1 MSTHVAPPRVL
12 RAGARVPLAVCVAAL
27 AWALPAANAQDR
39 SKTASSATGGLG
51 ESAVDH
57 FYGELTHDIPIEP
70 PVYHGIEPH
79 LAISYRSSN
88 GNGMLGVGWQLS
100 GLSVIERVSPGRGLP
115 RNDAADIWLL
125 DGVELVPCVAGSVS
139 PSCTTGG
146 THATKLESYQR
157 IVRNADGSWVVTAR
171 DGTRSAYAVPLSNG
185 QSVRVSVTDVHG
197 NMIQYAYQ
205 TSATDPWPY
214 LTYVYYNTSPIL
226 FFHYEPRPDPI
237 VVASGGGLLTMS
249 QRLKTIT
256 VGNPVARAVKL
267 TYGTSATT
275 GRSMLTGVQQYG
287 SDRTIDASWT
297 ITGGAALPATTL
309 GYAAPTNGLAY
320 TGWTIAPG
328 NGWNTFQIIPGD
340 FNGDG
345 RSDIYLH
352 GTSAG
357 HAEYM
362 FLSNG
367 TGFYNSGWTIA
378 PGNGWNTFQII
389 PGDYNG
395 DGKTDI
401 YLHGSTA
408 QHAEYMF
415 LSNGTGFDNSGW
427 TIAPGNGWNTFQ
439 IIPSDYNGDGKTD
452 IYLHGSTA
460 QHAEYMFLSNG
471 TSFYSSGWTIAP
483 GSGWNTFQIVP
494 ADYNGDGK
502 TDIYLHGST
511 AQHAEYM
518 FLSNGTGFYSSG
530 WTIAAGSGWYGFQ
543 ILPGDYNGDGAAD
556 IYLHGGSAG
565 FGESLYLSTGSGFA
579 HSGWSLVP
587 AGGWYGFVVVPG
599 DYNGDGRT
607 DIYLHAGNTSYGEY
621 LYLSRGASFAD
632 SGWSMPAG
640 GWSGFQMLPA
650 DYSGDGK
657 TDLYL
662 HGTAVDVGEWLFAC
676 GGAGPTDLLTSIANG
691 LGSTTTVTYAPSST
705 WTNTNNPPLRHAVAA
720 RAVTDG
726 RGATATTT
734 YTYAGGLYDAPSR
747 RTLGFHYAKETLPCN
762 PEDAGKCPAVETWFH
777 QDYGSVSS
785 PQQINRLTGTGVV
798 LRSTVNEYATN
809 GATIPYTSR
818 LTGTWEYT
826 YDGTGASKRT
836 YTTKAYDTYGNVTS
850 NVAYGNYD
858 AAGDELT
865 TTTTFVPNTGAYIVA
880 AAASTTS
887 YAGVGTAGAVLG
899 QTQFHYDGAAT
910 WNQAPTRGDRTKT
923 RQWLN
928 PGNTWVTTS
937 ATYDTFGNVLT
948 TTDELGNT
956 SSVAYDTA
964 GTHPVRVTNPIGH
977 VATMTWNLCD
987 QVNSTVAPNGGLQGQ
1002 ALDALCRPQ
1011 ATMASLPSR
1020 YYSVQLSSYTG
1031 LGNASAQFRRTE
1043 TPPGFGGT
1051 AAWTNQYFDGR
1062 GRTYRTTTNGPAT
1075 IYTDTA
1081 YNPRGQVASAG
1092 EPYYAGATA
1101 RAALT
1106 TYDALDR
1113 PVRVTNLDG
1122 TTATITY
1129 GVWTST
1135 ITDALGH
1142 ATRTDVDAR
1151 GRVVAITRLSSGG
1164 NQTTTY
1170 TYDLLSRL
1178 TGVQDARGNAWTY
1191 TYDTLGRRLTVR
1203 DPDLGTWSYGYD
1215 AKGQLVSQTDA
1226 KGQTTTLTYDALG
1239 RKRTQTIAGVL
1250 TNTWTY
1256 DQARAGYANTG
1267 RLTSSTEPTG
1277 GTTTDYD
1284 IAGNLVHQVKT
1295 IDGTAYEYRYG
1306 YDEAGRLTW
1315 TTYPDGDTVGT
1326 SAAPLTFDA
1335 AGRPFAIPGIVTSTT
1350 YTASGAPAT
1359 VTNANGTVATYTYD
1373 TRHNVASITTMKGTT
1388 TLQRLVYGRDAQ
1400 EKVTS
1405 ITSPVTGEGW
1415 TFGYDDL
1422 SRLTSATNPT
1432 DPTQNQTF
1440 TYDLADNLTSNSRLG
1455 AYTYPA
1461 QGATSVR
1468 PHAVTAAGGVAY
1480 GYDANGNLISKG
1492 ATTYTWNGANQLAAI
1507 GTTSFAYD
1515 ADNVRVKKASAAGT
1529 SYYPTPGYE
1538 VKAGLSTKHLALGSL
1553 TVAKRVRTVAGWTTT
1568 WLHGDHLGS
1577 PQVLTNA
1584 SGLEIQRLSHRP
1596 YGERSRATT
1605 AFVEETDFVGERL
1618 DSETGLVYMRARY
1631 YDPVLGRFTAADAS
1645 SPTNPRVGTNRY
1657 AYALNDPVNL
1667 RDDGHEA
1674 GWFGWDAQF
1683 DNVPWGNGRAG
1694 WDASGSAINWTNSA
1708 GANSPVSL
1716 FSPYHWLTSDRVEG
1730 WSISIAENVAN
1741 QLWGQALGLA
1751 GVTWINPIDAQGN
1764 FNEFGLA
1771 VGIASVMVKLTTEV
1785 PLIFIVT
1792 PFVALA
1798 ALIDDA
1804 VEAVS
1809 GDAGAVLPERTADQ
1823 VTDHALDVAAENVA
1837 QFYADGGNDI
1847 ANAGSFSSLTGV
1859 DTSAIGTGY
1868 TPDWNA
1874 LASGPANDVN
1884 FADFGGPG
1892 SNAYNDV
1899 SFSSWESDSFTSWT
1913 DQLFQGWNGF
1923 DDFYYR

>member
-1618 DSETGLVYMRARY
+1618 DGETGLVYMRARY

-1667 RDDGHEA
+1667 RDDGHERRGRRPCSRPTSGSTTSRSA
-1674 GWFGWDAQF
+1674 TG
-1683 DNVPWGNGRAG
+1683 GRAVTCAARTSTSRRWPRPTARSACSRPTTPSPAIAWRRG
-1694 WDASGSAINWTNSA
+1694 RSRSPRTSPTGSGA
-1708 GANSPVSL
+1708 
-1716 FSPYHWLTSDRVEG
+1716 
-1730 WSISIAENVAN
+1730 
-1741 QLWGQALGLA
+1741 
-1751 GVTWINPIDAQGN
+1751 
-1764 FNEFGLA
+1764 
-1771 VGIASVMVKLTTEV
+1771 
-1785 PLIFIVT
+1785 
-1792 PFVALA
+1792 
-1798 ALIDDA
+1798 
-1804 VEAVS
+1804 
-1809 GDAGAVLPERTADQ
+1809 TA
-1823 VTDHALDVAAENVA
+1823 
-1837 QFYADGGNDI
+1837 
-1847 ANAGSFSSLTGV
+1847 
-1859 DTSAIGTGY
+1859 
-1868 TPDWNA
+1868 W
-1874 LASGPANDVN
+1874 
-1884 FADFGGPG
+1884 
-1892 SNAYNDV
+1892 
-1899 SFSSWESDSFTSWT
+1899 
-1913 DQLFQGWNGF
+1913 
-1923 DDFYYR
+1923 RR